1 MSDQPAASTPSMNGY
16 WVLVA
21 WLVTCALGYFGLGGW
36 LQERVEGIDPN
47 AIPITGLIAFAVS
60 ALASLALTLRW
71 ARRLNAPAKEASDTN
86 TTTASGRRK
95 FLTGAAATTGG
106 VLGVAGAT
114 VGRVS
119 GWATVTGPALGAKV
133 EATDPN
139 PKQAWHGATVQ
150 AYRPLGKTGLM
161 VSDVSIGSTRLHQN
175 AEPEKFLN
183 AMLDRGVN
191 YIDASP
197 DYAPQSE
204 VIIKAGLAGRDRSK
218 LVIAS
223 KFCTSDGHVRQ
234 GSSVT
239 DYMNA
244 IDGCLTRMGTD
255 YIDVA
260 HIHSC
265 DSTNRLMDD
274 NVHEAFDRLKEQGKV
289 RFMGVSTHTPNLETV
304 ANTAIDS
311 GRFDVMMLAYHHGAW
326 PNQVNIIE
334 RAAQAG
340 MGIVAMKTLKGA
352 KHKGLAEFRPESD
365 TYAQA
370 AFKWVLSNPNVAN
383 LVVSVYENQHMDEYL
398 FASGQAMTVEDIA
411 VLEKYDQLIAGTHC
425 FQHCGACLETCP
437 AGIPIHDVLRHRMY
451 FEDYGDQKQAM
462 QLYAK
467 LPLNAEACLT
477 CAAPCLGAC
486 PEGVPIRE
494 RMLGAHDMLSLT

>member
-1 MSDQPAASTPSMNGY
+1 MSEPNSSSAASANGY
-16 WVLVA
+16 LVLGA
-21 WLVTCALGYFGLGGW
+21 WLATCVLGYIGLGGW
-36 LQERVEGIDPN
+36 LQERIEGIDP
-47 AIPITGLIAFAVS
+47 ASIPLTGLIAFVVS
-60 ALASLALTLRW
+60 ALVSLVLTFRW
-71 ARRLNAPAKEASDTN
+71 ARRLRAPAAAAPEPGTQ
-86 TTTASGRRK
+86 TASGRRK
-95 FLTGAAATTGG
+95 FLTGAAVTTGG

-114 VGRVS
+114 VSRVS
-119 GWATVTGPALGAKV
+119 GWTTVTGPALGAKV
-133 EATDPN
+133 VATDPN

-223 KFCTSDGHVRQ
+223 KFCTGEGHVRQ
-234 GSSVT
+234 GSDVA
-239 DYMNA
+239 DYINA
-244 IDGCLTRMGTD
+244 IEGCLTRMGTD

-265 DSTNRLMDD
+265 DSTDRLMDD
-274 NVHEAFDRLKEQGKV
+274 NVHEAFDRLKQQGKV

-398 FASGQAMTVEDIA
+398 FASGQAMTVDDIA

-425 FQHCGACLETCP
+425 FQHCGACLDTCP

-462 QLYAK
+462 QLYSK
-467 LPLNAEACLT
+467 LATNADACLS
-477 CAAPCLGAC
+477 CSAPCLGAC

-494 RMLGAHDMLSLT
+494 RMLGAHEMLTIT